1 MEREKAGKSCSRKIQ
16 RSEAVKMRRTT
27 MSKVPRGRVTHTQSG
42 NATPH
47 VEMRSWKV
55 GEDPGDSPV
64 VDTKRREF
72 QEKGML

>member
-1 MEREKAGKSCSRKIQ
+1 
-16 RSEAVKMRRTT
+16 

-42 NATPH
+42 NATPY